1 MKATNRRT
9 NLVLGLVLVAAMLL
23 TSASLTGAQDFKVL
37 RSAFLPGDIKV
48 DPSLATD
55 SNSIQVLNELTVGL
69 TGFDEDNNLVS
80 GIASDWTEA
89 DGGKMWTFNLVQN
102 IPWVRFDLDSG
113 EVVQVM
119 DDAGNPRTVTAQD
132 VVYGWQ
138 RTLDPNTAS
147 EYAGTLAAWVVGGTE
162 LFSAAD
168 ASADEIAAL
177 RAGLGIVALD
187 DHTIQ
192 ITSPVAAGFAPMI
205 YGLWMAR
212 PQLQS
217 VVEQFGDAWTEPEN
231 YVSYGPYALED
242 WQHDVRVTLIKN
254 PYWPGTGIHQATID
268 ELDFVYLGDEP
279 AMLASYEAG
288 ELDWLSTLPIG
299 DLDRLRAERPDELNF
314 APRPCTYYYGFNVM
328 KPPVDNVHLRRALS
342 MAIDRDAII
351 QILNAGQSPAGFFSR
366 PGLAAAPLQ
375 EDYPDLAIWSDLD
388 AAKAELQ
395 AYFDETGETLE
406 TMPSIT
412 IMHNTSQSHSIISQA
427 VQQMWHDSLGVNIQI
442 STMDFNV
449 YQDTLQDS
457 APQVFRMGWCS
468 DYPDDHNFLY
478 DVFRFPAITGV
489 GLNYSNWEN
498 PEFQSLLDQ
507 AMVLTDNAQRTELY
521 AQADGILV
529 NSDAA
534 IAPIYFYTFQQITAP
549 YVTRTY
555 SKSGN
560 ERLENW
566 SME

>member
-1 MKATNRRT
+1 MRATKRRT
-9 NLVLGLVLVAAMLL
+9 TMVLALVLAAAMLL
-23 TSASLTGAQDFKVL
+23 SSAAFTGAQDFKVL
-37 RSAFLPGDIKV
+37 RSAFLPGDIKL

-55 SNSIQVLNELTVGL
+55 SNSIQILNETYVGL
-69 TGFDEDNNLVS
+69 TALDEDNNLVS
-80 GIASDWTEA
+80 GIASEWSA
-89 DGGKMWTFNLVQN
+89 SNDGMVWTFKLYDN

-119 DDAGNPRTVTAQD
+119 DDAGNPRVVTAQD

-138 RTLDPNTAS
+138 RTLDPNSAS
-147 EYAGTLAAWVVGGTE
+147 EYAYVLAAWVDGGTE
-162 LFSAAD
+162 LLNAVD

-177 RAGLGIVALD
+177 KAALGIVALD
-187 DHTIQ
+187 DFTVQ
-192 ITSPVAAGFAPMI
+192 VSAPITAGFAPMI
-205 YGLWMAR
+205 YGLWLAR
-212 PQLQS
+212 PQLQD
-217 VVEQFGDAWTEPEN
+217 VVEQYGDAWTEPEN

-242 WQHDVRVTLIKN
+242 WQHDVRVTIIKN
-254 PYWPGTGIHQATID
+254 PYWPGTGVNQAKID
-268 ELDFVYLGDEP
+268 EHDFVYLGDEP

-314 APRPCTYYYGFNVM
+314 APRACTYYYGFNVM

-342 MAIDRDAII
+342 MAIDRDAIV
-351 QILNAGQSPAGFFSR
+351 QILNAGQLPAGFFSR

-375 EDYPDLAIWSDLD
+375 EDFPDLAIWSDVEG
-388 AAKAELQ
+388 AKAELM
-395 AYFDETGETLE
+395 AYLEETGETLA

-427 VQQMWHDSLGVNIQI
+427 VQQMWHDTLGIDVQI

-457 APQVFRMGWCS
+457 APQVFRMGWCA

-507 AMVLTDNAQRTELY
+507 AMVLTDNAERTQLY

-529 NSDAA
+529 KGDAA

-549 YVTRTY
+549 YVMRTY
-555 SKSGN
+555 SKSSN
-560 ERLENW
+560 ENLENW
-566 SME
+566 DIE